1 MDISLI
7 ALLLIGAGAAF
18 TQGFSGFGFGI
29 TFMAMLSLAGRDM
42 ERASVFVSIT
52 VIMIVVTLLVMTRRQ
67 LRVDWKQAAYITT
80 GLLITLPLGYRFI
93 LNYGDMPVSQI
104 VLGVVLMLFAF
115 NRMRKPH
122 VKRHIP
128 SLLAPIF
135 GMFSGILSG
144 AFSSG
149 GPPVVM
155 YLYSQEDDPRMAV
168 GTAQAVFLGAGIY
181 RLAVVMAGER
191 GISEQLLV
199 QSLLVGPV
207 IVAATILGARAARKF
222 SVRPFLL
229 AVYGLILFAGLLNI
243 VRGLKNYFAV

>member
-52 VIMIVVTLLVMTRRQ
+52 VIMIVVTLP
-67 LRVDWKQAAYITT
+67 T

-128 SLLAPIF
+128 SLLAPVF
-135 GMFSGILSG
+135 GMCSGLLSG

-199 QSLLVGPV
+199 QSLLVAPV
-207 IVAATILGARAARKF
+207 IIAATIIGARAARKF

-229 AVYGLILFAGLLNI
+229 TVYGLILFAGLLNI